1 MIAYAMRSSFL
12 RDAFDPGPTVSTR
25 ALTSRTEGFP
35 CMMRTTL
42 IAKRS
47 KKNKPMKGEN
57 AGDRM
62 MSGQHKKSD

>member
-12 RDAFDPGPTVSTR
+12 RDAFDPVSTR